1 MKKLFIAFFVLMT
14 LVGCQKE
21 GKTTY
26 TINVNTGYQQAAQTQ
41 GVSYEADV
49 MINEYGDGKKL
60 TTQHLDNINEE
71 EDYVIVPNSKTEYI
85 TVKYSVTVDGESA
98 SFWIGKIFDIVK
110 GDNVDV
116 DIVYTTIAVQNEP
129 KK

>member
-1 MKKLFIAFFVLMT
+1 MKNIAIIFAALAVLG
-14 LVGCQKE
+14 GCQKE
-21 GKTTY
+21 EKTTY

-60 TTQHLDNINEE
+60 TTQYLDNINEE
-71 EDYVIVPNSKTEYI
+71 VDYVIVPNSKTEYI

-110 GDNVDV
+110 GDNIDV

>member
-1 MKKLFIAFFVLMT
+1 MKNLAIIFAALAVLG
-14 LVGCQKE
+14 GCQKE
-21 GKTTY
+21 EKTTY
-26 TINVNTGYQQAAQTQ
+26 TINVDIGYQQAAQTQ
-41 GVSYEADV
+41 GVGYEADV

-71 EDYVIVPNSKTEYI
+71 VDYVIVPNSKTEYI

-98 SFWIGKIFDIVK
+98 SFWIGKIYDIVK
-110 GDNVDV
+110 GENVDV
-116 DIVYTTIAVQNEP
+116 NIVYTTITVKTEP

>member
-60 TTQHLDNINEE
+60 TTQNLDNINEGQ
-71 EDYVIVPNSKTEYI
+71 DYVIVPNPKTEYL
-85 TVKYSVTVDGESA
+85 TVKYSVRVDEESA
-98 SFWIGKIFDIVK
+98 SFWIGEIYDIVK
-110 GDNVDV
+110 GENVDV
-116 DIVYTTIAVQNEP
+116 NIVYTTITVKTEP